1 MAEASPGA
9 IIGRNL
15 RTVREAKLFSRAD
28 LAERAGVSLAGIDN
42 LERGLSA
49 RPRRRTIEKLAR
61 ALQVDVDTLMEDPAH
76 PLGRAPSA
84 LQRSFDNHL
93 AEERRAY
100 GTIRESEHLKGYVR
114 DCLERWRRVARG
126 EDLNLVP
133 DHAYAIE
140 TYQHVIALTDWFGQL
155 LRTIK
160 AELPPEAAVAEQ
172 REIVALIDDMQEVGA
187 EINAIADAAEGITRE
202 AVDEKVQ
209 ALIDQTVEE
218 YRHKGQRPADEL
230 EKRRQ
235 RNARDAEREAQQH
248 IAEVKRLAAS
258 E

>member
-1 MAEASPGA
+1 
-9 IIGRNL
+9 
-15 RTVREAKLFSRAD
+15 
-28 LAERAGVSLAGIDN
+28 
-42 LERGLSA
+42 
-49 RPRRRTIEKLAR
+49 
-61 ALQVDVDTLMEDPAH
+61 
-76 PLGRAPSA
+76 
-84 LQRSFDNHL
+84 
-93 AEERRAY
+93 
-100 GTIRESEHLKGYVR
+100 
-114 DCLERWRRVARG
+114 
-126 EDLNLVP
+126 
-133 DHAYAIE
+133 
-140 TYQHVIALTDWFGQL
+140 
-155 LRTIK
+155 
-160 AELPPEAAVAEQ
+160 
-172 REIVALIDDMQEVGA
+172 LIDDMQEVGA